1 MRKTFVLALTTLV
14 LALGSI
20 DANAAVDKL
29 NARHAAMHRRA
40 VAAASVAQ
48 PPRPATVGETFSA
61 HYSSGEGR
69 LDSAFSP
76 EQDEIYQGR
85 LGHDQEYIARLMKP
99 ASTRRIRDRKSV
111 V

>member
-1 MRKTFVLALTTLV
+1 MRKIFVYGLTTLV

-20 DANAAVDKL
+20 DADAAVDKL

-48 PPRPATVGETFSA
+48 PAGPEGIGETFSA

-69 LDSAFSP
+69 QDPAFSRSP
-76 EQDEIYQGR
+76 NVCAPDQAAPSWGPGAIL
-85 LGHDQEYIARLMKP
+85 LGYNCYHSENGN
-99 ASTRRIRDRKSV
+99 
-111 V
+111 

>member
-1 MRKTFVLALTTLV
+1 MSIAVLFADGMTPPRTMETTMRKTFVFGLTSLV

-29 NARHAAMHRRA
+29 NAHHAAMHRRT

-48 PPRPATVGETFSA
+48 QPRPATVGETFSA

-69 LDSAFSP
+69 QDPALSP
-76 EQDEIYQGR
+76 QQDEIYQGR
-85 LGHDQEYIARLMKP
+85 F
-99 ASTRRIRDRKSV
+99 
-111 V
+111 